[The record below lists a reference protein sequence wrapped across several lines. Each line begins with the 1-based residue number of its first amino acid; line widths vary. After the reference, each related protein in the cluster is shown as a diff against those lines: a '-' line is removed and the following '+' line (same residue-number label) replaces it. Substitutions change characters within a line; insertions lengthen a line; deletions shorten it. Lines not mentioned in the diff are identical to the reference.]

1 MAIITDTLRAVMA
14 LDETAPVIDHKDVWY
29 TWGKLNAQVNAISE
43 LLTGLDVPAGGRV
56 GVLLHNRPG
65 HVAAILS
72 VLASDRCLVTLNP
85 LYPDETLA
93 GDIGSLA
100 VPVVIGEAADLARPG
115 ILAALEASGAAIIEI
130 DPLLGGTVRKTKG
143 RGELPNESGSRAIA
157 IEMLTSGTTGKP
169 KRVPLTRAAFDAS
182 FAAVAK
188 YEKSREL
195 TPQVKLRDNTTL
207 IINPVTHIGGIYGVI
222 GALMAG
228 RRICLVERFSVENWA
243 HAVVRHRPKVAPGVP
258 AALRMI
264 LEANLPADTFS
275 SLSAIISGTAP
286 LDPTIVDEFLT
297 RYDLPI
303 LGNYGA
309 TEFAGAI
316 AGWSLKDFRLHWN
329 DKRGAAGK
337 LHHDV
342 TARIVDAESG
352 APVAPGVEGLLELKA
367 PQLGDAKSWRRT
379 TDRAVLDADRFLF
392 IKGRADNAIVR
403 GGFKIHPDDVVRVL
417 EQHPAIREAA
427 VVGIPDS
434 RLGEVPVAAIIL
446 ADGAAL
452 PPDADLKAYLKD
464 KLLPYQTPV
473 RFLAVHDLP
482 RTASMKPAVVQIRKL
497 FETSP

>member
-29 TWGKLNAQVNAISE
+29 TWGELNAQVNAISD
-43 LLTGLDVPAGGRV
+43 LLAGLDVPVGGRI

-85 LYPDETLA
+85 LYPDETLGA
-93 GDIGSLA
+93 DIASLA

-115 ILAALEASGAAIIEI
+115 IRAALEASGAAVIEV
-130 DPLLGGTVRKTKG
+130 DALLGGTVLKTKD
-143 RGELPNESGSRAIA
+143 RDELPNESGSRAIA

-243 HAVVRHRPKVAPGVP
+243 NAVVRHRPRVAPGVP

-286 LDPTIVDEFLT
+286 LDPAVVDEFLT

-329 DKRGAAGK
+329 EKRGAAGK

-352 APVAPGVEGLLELKA
+352 EPVAPGVEGLLELKA
-367 PQLGDAKSWRRT
+367 PQLGDADSWRRT

-427 VVGIPDS
+427 VVGIPDP
-434 RLGEVPVAAIIL
+434 RLGEVPVAVIIL

-452 PPDADLKAYLKD
+452 PDETELKTFVKD

-473 RFLAVHDLP
+473 QFKAVDDLP

-497 FETSP
+497 FETS